1 LRARKNDGCE
11 QKDYRKNSLEQA
23 GSLSQFSILEIGCI
37 LCFVVAI
44 SFVLIC
50 EYRDV
55 TPMTLFRGMIAL
67 SDERFAMLYSALKA
81 LAGILSICSISAGA
95 FSQCSVDVVVV
106 KGRVENAPSKGIV
119 RVQLVYPKQK
129 QEMGESGDVTVEGG
143 AFRIQIPFLTQSRA
157 PGLLGIREKCDRK
170 PKTVVVT
177 LLKAGQERDH
187 EYDRVSLDLAKD
199 FKMADPSAYA
209 LRSEILLYGPPST
222 PPIR

>member
-1 LRARKNDGCE
+1 MSTTTSAVSRLGEIECDNDLHAFLCGLEADSSLFQPEQLRPLWSSAFHGARLRQQGILWHDC
-11 QKDYRKNSLEQA
+11 SL
-23 GSLSQFSILEIGCI
+23 
-37 LCFVVAI
+37 
-44 SFVLIC
+44 
-50 EYRDV
+50 
-55 TPMTLFRGMIAL
+55 
-67 SDERFAMLYSALKA
+67 DERFAMLYSALKA

-106 KGRVENAPSKGIV
+106 KGRVENAPRKGIV

-143 AFRIQIPFLTQSRA
+143 SFRIQIPFLTQSRA
-157 PGLLGIREKCDRK
+157 PGLFGIREKCDRK

-177 LLKAGQERDH
+177 LLKADQEGDH
-187 EYDRVSLDLAKD
+187 EYDRVSLDLDKD

-209 LRSEILLYGPPST
+209 LRSEILLHGSPST

>member
-1 LRARKNDGCE
+1 
-11 QKDYRKNSLEQA
+11 
-23 GSLSQFSILEIGCI
+23 
-37 LCFVVAI
+37 
-44 SFVLIC
+44 
-50 EYRDV
+50 
-55 TPMTLFRGMIAL
+55 MIAL

-143 AFRIQIPFLTQSRA
+143 SFRIQIPFLTQSRA